1 MTSGEPRERFR
12 ALCSSFTEQD
22 FALLGALACERALPL
37 AVLEKLSPEPAL
49 PAGIW
54 LKRKQAEGLI
64 ISARPRRT
72 ASLKPH
78 FGVRSDYRELVLR
91 ELSRRGELEAVA
103 RVTHALLGAR
113 SLSDLTLAL
122 QRGDLDDL
130 QRRFA
135 QRKNAPEFGPSS
147 SFAWL
152 RESVSEPFDAR
163 FLADTWGDAAAR
175 IAAFALKEAALEP
188 SACVELWQWAKAE
201 LPSESGSE
209 LASVLYEHAILRGEL
224 AETEALLVR
233 LNDRERFSFGVAEC
247 FANGDLVGVNAR
259 LDRLPAPFAKRGE
272 IPDLGSLSPLI
283 ALLLVARDDEPSRS
297 TAKRV
302 LAGVW
307 NRGALRA
314 LRILF
319 KHQSEPPE
327 EQRRLDVHQLPE
339 DVTGWEIAILALT
352 VHLYTTDKWARAN
365 WCQLLVRRASEWQR
379 AGYAWFARQALFL
392 AQMLN
397 EEHFDSE
404 LARLEVP
411 FRPEREARELVLWEL
426 FSAKAEWEKTLA
438 ALAQISDFVAEDQA
452 QNRRVSWFVDM
463 ANGALSRPALQEF
476 RAAEGWSDGRRVTLA
491 ELWPFYAELP
501 PEDQRVLDC
510 THELIDGERHFNADA
525 AEALIGHPR
534 VVNGARARA
543 PVSVVRGTCRLE
555 TREDRGY
562 VQVFVEP
569 PGAELGVNVVPE
581 DDRRLAVYRVTPAM
595 ERVIGALRGG
605 TRVPKSHERELLT
618 VLAKLSESVEVHSP
632 ELGAE
637 QTVHAEP
644 TPCIRFS
651 VHAGAW
657 LVQLG
662 VRPFGERGRFFLA
675 GSGRA
680 GLSFYRDGQRL
691 RCERDLELER
701 AKMQALCRAVP
712 TFGKQVPE
720 GERSPFDAPES
731 FILSEEGALALLSE
745 LRDSGER
752 CELEWPESGGL
763 RLSALAHSRHLHGRM
778 RVDKGWYLVTGG
790 VQLDDVNAVTLSELA
805 LAPALGQGR
814 FVRLPSGDYVEVEA
828 RLRRVVAALKA
839 ATVQKGAP
847 KELRLP
853 KSALGS
859 LEELADRDFGL
870 EFDAES
876 NAWLERVKTLKTRE
890 FPVPRALTA
899 ELRPYQEEGFA
910 WLSYL
915 SELGLGACLADD
927 MGLGKTVQII
937 ALLLARAEQGLGPA
951 LVIAPTSVCGN
962 WLIELARFAPTLT
975 ALDYAGKDRAARLT
989 ELAEAGNGSVVVC
1002 SYTLLQQDRA
1012 ELAKILFGTAVL
1024 DEAQFIKNSESL
1036 RAQAAFALNA
1046 KQRVAATGTPVE
1058 NHLGDLWSIFQ
1069 FLNPAMLGDW
1079 AHFRRTFVM
1088 PVERDGSENATEL
1101 LRKLVKPFVLRRL
1114 KRDVLPSLPAV
1125 TEVRHDVTLTGD
1137 EALRYGILRKQIH
1150 EKLYTVHGRRFN
1162 KIEVLAEI
1170 TRLRRFCCHP
1180 SLVFPDAPP
1189 EFSKVE
1195 AFLDLVEELRENE
1208 HRALVFS
1215 QFVDFLGIVRER
1227 LDELGISYEYLD
1239 GSTPQADRQAR
1250 VAAFQNGTASLFL
1263 ISLKAGG
1270 FGLNLTAAD
1279 YVIHLDPWWNPAVE
1293 AQATDRAHRI
1303 GQERPVTVY
1312 RLITRE
1318 TIEDGIVELHRKKR
1332 RIAESL
1338 LSGGD
1343 AVAGV
1348 SAEELLGLIEA
1359 SAD

>member
-1 MTSGEPRERFR
+1 MTAAEPRERFR
-12 ALCSSFTEQD
+12 KLRGDFTEQD
-22 FALLGALACERALPL
+22 FALLGALACERALSL

-54 LKRKQAEGLI
+54 LRHKQADGLVVPV
-64 ISARPRRT
+64 RPRRT
-72 ASLKPH
+72 PSLKPH
-78 FGVRSDYRELVLR
+78 FGLHPDYRELALR
-91 ELSRRGELEAVA
+91 ELSERGELEPIA
-103 RVTHALLGAR
+103 RVTQALLGAR
-113 SLSDLTLAL
+113 SLADLTLAL
-122 QRGDLDDL
+122 QRGQLDEL
-130 QRRFA
+130 ERRFA
-135 QRKNAPEFGPSS
+135 LRKNAPEFGPRTS
-147 SFAWL
+147 AEWL
-152 RESVSEPFDAR
+152 RESINEPFDPIALERVWREQSLAIAAR
-163 FLADTWGDAAAR
+163 VLVEAATGPTESSALRDWLADIPPFDDDPFGVSV
-175 IAAFALKEAALEP
+175 ALF
-188 SACVELWQWAKAE
+188 Q
-201 LPSESGSE
+201 
-209 LASVLYEHAILRGEL
+209 HAILRGEPNV
-224 AETEALLVR
+224 AETLLARVP
-233 LNDRERFSFGVAEC
+233 DAARFSFGVAQR
-247 FANGDLVGVNAR
+247 FVDGDLAGANAS
-259 LDRLPAPFAKRGE
+259 LDRLLTPSAKRGG
-272 IPDLGSLSPLI
+272 IPELGALAPLI
-283 ALLLVARDDEPSRS
+283 ALLLVARDDEANR
-297 TAKRV
+297 AAARRV
-302 LAGVW
+302 LAGEQ
-307 NRGALRA
+307 NRSALRA
-314 LRILF
+314 LRVLL

-327 EQRRLDVHQLPE
+327 EQRRLDVHQLPD
-339 DVTGWEIAILALT
+339 DVSGWEIAILALT
-352 VHLYTTDKWARAN
+352 VHLYTADKWARAN
-365 WCQLLVRRASEWQR
+365 WCQLLVRRAADWQR
-379 AGYAWFARQALFL
+379 AGYAWFARQALLL
-392 AQMLN
+392 AQLLN
-397 EEHFDSE
+397 EEHFNTE
-404 LARLEVP
+404 IARLNVP
-411 FRPEREARELVLWEL
+411 FRPEREAKELVLWEL
-426 FSAKAEWEKTLA
+426 FSAKAEWEKTLE
-438 ALAQISDFVAEDQA
+438 ALAQISDVVADEQT
-452 QNRRVSWFVDM
+452 QNRRVAWFVDM

-476 RAAEGWSDGRRVTLA
+476 RAHEGWSDGRRVSLA

-501 PEDQRVLDC
+501 SEDQRVLDC
-510 THELIDGERHFNADA
+510 THELVEGERHFNADA

-581 DDRRLAVYRVTPAM
+581 DERRLAVYRVTPAM
-595 ERVIGALRGG
+595 NRVIGALRGG
-605 TRVPKSHERELLT
+605 TRVPKSHERELLS
-618 VLAKLSESVEVHSP
+618 VLAKLSESVEVHSA

-637 QTVHAEP
+637 HVVEADP
-644 TPCIRFS
+644 TPCVRFS
-651 VHAGAW
+651 AHAGAW
-657 LVQLG
+657 IVQLG

-675 GSGRA
+675 GSGRS
-680 GLSFYRDGQRL
+680 GLSFYRDGRRL
-691 RCERDLELER
+691 RCERNLELER
-701 AKMQALCRAVP
+701 AKNRALCRAVP
-712 TFGKQVPE
+712 TFGASEPDD
-720 GERSPFDAPES
+720 ERSPFDAPES
-731 FILSEEGALALLSE
+731 FTLSEEGVLRLLSE

-763 RLSALAHSRHLHGRM
+763 RLGALAHSRNLHGRL

-790 VQLDDVNAVTLSELA
+790 VQLDDVNAITLSELV
-805 LAPALGQGR
+805 LAPAFGQGR
-814 FVRLPSGDYVEVEA
+814 FVRLPSGDYVEIEE
-828 RLRRVVAALKA
+828 RLRRTIAALKA

-859 LEELADRDFGL
+859 LEVLADRDFGL

-876 NAWLERVKTLKTRE
+876 NAWLERVKTLKSRQ
-890 FPVPRALTA
+890 FPIPSSLAAT
-899 ELRPYQEEGFA
+899 LRPYQEEGFA

-937 ALLLARAEQGLGPA
+937 ALLLARAERGEGPA
-951 LVIAPTSVCGN
+951 LVVAPTSVCGN
-962 WLIELARFAPTLT
+962 WLLELGRFAPSLK
-975 ALDYAGKDRAARLT
+975 ALDYSGKERAALL
-989 ELAEAGNGSVVVC
+989 EGLAENGNASVIVC

-1012 ELAKILFGTAVL
+1012 ELAQIRFGTAVL

-1058 NHLGDLWSIFQ
+1058 NHLGDLWSIFH
-1069 FLNPAMLGDW
+1069 FLTPHMLGDW

-1114 KRDVLPSLPAV
+1114 KREVLPFLPAV
-1125 TEVRHDVTLTGD
+1125 TEVRHDVQLTAE
-1137 EALRYGILRKQIH
+1137 EALRYGVLRKQIH
-1150 EKLYTVHGRRFN
+1150 EKLYTTHGRRFN

-1227 LDELGISYEYLD
+1227 LDELGVSYEYLD
-1239 GSTPQADRQAR
+1239 GSTPQAERQAR
-1250 VAAFQNGTASLFL
+1250 VAAFQNGNASLFL

-1318 TIEDGIVELHRKKR
+1318 TIEDGIVELHHKKR
-1332 RIAESL
+1332 RIADSL

-1343 AVAGV
+1343 GGNV
-1348 SAEELLGLIEA
+1348 SAEDLLGLLETEP
-1359 SAD
+1359 D